1 MKTRKLGRTGFDV
14 SEVGYG
20 MWGMSGWSGS
30 DEEQSLQSLQLA
42 ADLGCTFFDSA
53 WGYGE
58 GQSDQYLGRT
68 LAANTDKKLVAA
80 SKVPPLN
87 RRWPASPS
95 YSYADVFPQE
105 HVLAYVEKIR
115 GALQQDVIDVL
126 QFHVWDDSWTEE
138 RDFRATVEK
147 LKNSG
152 IIRSFGLSLNRW
164 EPANGIRAIRTGLVD
179 VVQVIYNIFDQ
190 SPQDELFPLCEE
202 MNVGVIARVP
212 FDEGSLGGKFT
223 HGTVFPEG
231 DWRAHYFNPQNL
243 SATVDRVER
252 LKELLPAG
260 MTLPELALRFILAN
274 STVSTLIAGMRNPAH
289 VKANI
294 ACSDGQTL
302 SSSVLAELKGH
313 RWDRK
318 PAEWSD

>member
-14 SEVGYG
+14 SEIGYG

-30 DEEQSLQSLQLA
+30 DEQQSLQSLQLA
-42 ADLGCTFFDSA
+42 VDLGCTFFDSA

-58 GQSDQYLGRT
+58 GQSDRYLGLT
-68 LAANTDKKLVAA
+68 LAANPEKKLVAA

-95 YSYADVFPQE
+95 YAYADVFPQK
-105 HVLAYVEKIR
+105 HVLAYADKIR
-115 GALQQDVIDVL
+115 SALQQDVIDVL
-126 QFHVWDDSWTEE
+126 QFHVWDDTWTDDP
-138 RDFRATVEK
+138 DFRATVEK
-147 LKNSG
+147 LKRDG

-164 EPANGIRAIRTGLVD
+164 EPANGMRAVQTGLVD

-190 SPQDELFPLCEE
+190 SPEDELFPLCEA

-223 HGTVFPEG
+223 RDTVFPKD
-231 DWRAHYFNPQNL
+231 DWRAGYFNAKNL

-252 LKELLPAG
+252 LKEVLPPG
-260 MTLPELALRFILAN
+260 MTLPELAIRFILAN
-274 STVSTLIAGMRNPAH
+274 PAVSTLIAGMRDPSH
-289 VKANI
+289 VRANI
-294 ACSDGQTL
+294 ACSDGQVL
-302 SSSVLAELKGH
+302 PSSVLAELKTH
-313 RWDRK
+313 RWDRTPTK
-318 PAEWSD
+318 WSD